1 MKLKTDPKI
10 KKCGIERGLNWLTT
24 EATAASNQEL
34 IKIRVISS
42 CWDVVQLAAVP
53 YIKSPSYKVGNV
65 SNIDLGRQFS
75 EF

>member
-24 EATAASNQEL
+24 EATAASNHEL